1 MNEIEK
7 FICTLEE
14 ILEHELFPWEKKV
27 ITLYLKE
34 RAKGRE
40 LKIYMPRHNA
50 RNFVTRWIEEAYEIV
65 EEKEK

>member
-14 ILEHELFPWEKKV
+14 ILERELFPWEKKV
-27 ITLYLKE
+27 ITLYLE
-34 RAKGRE
+34 ARSKGHE

-50 RNFVTRWIEEAYEIV
+50 RNFVTRLIEEAYEIA
-65 EEKEK
+65 EAKEK